1 MALLIVSLH
10 GLLSY
15 MITCIGKYNSKK
27 QDRILNTVIIYFMH
41 QEATGYNNLKSLKC
55 FSFILDRFSKGL
67 LVVTLLVCLLK
78 GHLEK

>member
-1 MALLIVSLH
+1 MALLFVSLH

-15 MITCIGKYNSKK
+15 MITCIRKYNSKK
-27 QDRILNTVIIYFMH
+27 QDRIVNTVIIYFVL
-41 QEATGYNNLKSLKC
+41 QESTGYNNLKSLKC

-67 LVVTLLVCLLK
+67 LVVTLVCSLK